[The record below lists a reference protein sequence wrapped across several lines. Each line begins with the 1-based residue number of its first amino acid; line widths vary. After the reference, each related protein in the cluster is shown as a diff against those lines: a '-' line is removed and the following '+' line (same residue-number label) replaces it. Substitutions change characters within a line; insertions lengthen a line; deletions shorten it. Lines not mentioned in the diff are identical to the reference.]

1 MEWTSVQG
9 RGRAAGR
16 VQVSAA
22 VPCARRYVPRSRRR
36 VGVAD
41 THGVNAVRA
50 VVDRYC
56 SARDVDP
63 PARLQPLL
71 LLGMLPTYVA
81 VEQETPAARLSVRPS
96 VGPGSPG
103 CARSI
108 RACSCPPPHNAL
120 TVCRCT
126 AWLGRSGR
134 HVCVLPFHLPSL
146 PLLLMLHGAHPS
158 CRHGCRC
165 RHMSTIHAGT
175 GHLKHETSV
184 LVLGQKGRNVRW
196 SRRQ

>member
-1 MEWTSVQG
+1 VGGGSVDLKVDMEWTSVQG

-71 LLGMLPTYVA
+71 LLLLGMLPTYVA
-81 VEQETPAARLSVRPS
+81 VEQETPAARPSVRRW
-96 VGPGSPG
+96 
-103 CARSI
+103 ARGAPDV
-108 RACSCPPPHNAL
+108 R
-120 TVCRCT
+120 
-126 AWLGRSGR
+126 GRS
-134 HVCVLPFHLPSL
+134 VP
-146 PLLLMLHGAHPS
+146 A
-158 CRHGCRC
+158 
-165 RHMSTIHAGT
+165 AA
-175 GHLKHETSV
+175 
-184 LVLGQKGRNVRW
+184 
-196 SRRQ
+196 RRRIMH